1 MKTHE
6 QELWDMIYE
15 KLDEYLDIGAQSL
28 RLWFGAMEI
37 GCITENAVYF
47 STDNLNKK
55 KVVEKNY
62 IEGLRNAVKDVFG
75 YEPKIYVISTERDDF
90 RDGLAELLAGNPDEL
105 KSALEK
111 ICVTERHDENVGY
124 ETDSESGY
132 RISES
137 DGERDVGVGGE
148 SGSDYRSEA
157 PGSVRS
163 RKIPYLAPPD
173 GERPEFNLSSRGK
186 TRGELREGAMK
197 GMRGVDPQKTYSNP
211 DVPEVPDIPRPRK
224 TFTMTNVPKRYNP
237 EKDAIETVPLGK
249 FYEDRSHRNGVMIV
263 SPGAPKWKVGYTFEN
278 FVVGESNKF
287 AYHYCYQVSQ
297 YPAQQYNPLFIY
309 GDPGLGKTHLLYAIT
324 HEIEQ
329 LHPSMNIVYIK
340 GDDFTNELVEA
351 ISSKSTS
358 YFRDK
363 YRNADMFLMDDVQFI
378 AGKPAT
384 QEEFFHTY
392 ESLFQTGKQIIMTSD
407 VAPKNIKNLEERL
420 RSRFES
426 GIVIGIDSP
435 DTELRTAIFKNK
447 AVMLGVSVPNDVLV
461 FLAQTI
467 KDNIRQIE
475 GILKKLNSISM
486 IENRPV
492 DMELAKKCVSDIVDL
507 EDNINEQVIINT
519 VSRKY
524 GIEIDAL
531 LGKKKTKDIVSA
543 RHVAV
548 YLIRKMTDLSLPDIG
563 KVFNRD
569 HSTIMHSVDKIQS
582 EVDDSPER
590 RKEIDDLMELVRTKR

>member
-6 QELWDMIYE
+6 QEMWDMIYE
-15 KLDEYLDIGAQSL
+15 KLDSYLDIGQQSL

-37 GCITENAVYF
+37 GCLTENAVYF

-55 KVVEKNY
+55 MVVEKNY
-62 IEGLRNAVKDVFG
+62 MGGLSQAVKDVFG
-75 YEPKIYVISTERDDF
+75 YEPKIYVISVETESF
-90 RDGLAELLAGNPDEL
+90 RDQLAELLAGDPEEL
-105 KSALEK
+105 KKALEN
-111 ICVTERHDENVGY
+111 ICISDVHGEIGTEYGF
-124 ETDSESGY
+124 ETGY
-132 RISES
+132 RISDAEDAS
-137 DGERDVGVGGE
+137 QIRRQGKRM
-148 SGSDYRSEA
+148 
-157 PGSVRS
+157 
-163 RKIPYLAPPD
+163 PYYAIPD
-173 GERPEFNLSSRGK
+173 GERPEFNLSSSRGK
-186 TRGELREGAMK
+186 TRGELKEGALR
-197 GMRGVDPQKTYSNP
+197 GLRGVDPQKTYSNP
-211 DVPEVPDIPRPRK
+211 DVPDVPDIPRPRK

-249 FYEDRSHRNGVMIV
+249 YYEEKSKRNGVMIV
-263 SPGAPKWKVGYTFEN
+263 SPGAPKWKVSYTFDN

-287 AYHYCYQVSQ
+287 AYHYCFQVSQ

-324 HEIEQ
+324 HEIER

-447 AVMLGVSVPNDVLV
+447 AELLGVSVPNDVLI
-461 FLAQTI
+461 FLAQTV

-475 GILKKLNSISM
+475 GILKKLDSISV

-492 DMELAKKCVSDIVDL
+492 DMDLAKKCVSDIVDL
-507 EDNINEQVIINT
+507 AETVNETVIINT
-519 VSRKY
+519 VSQKY
-524 GIEIDAL
+524 GVEVDAI
-531 LGKKKTKDIVSA
+531 LGKKKTKEITLA

-563 KVFNRD
+563 KIFNRD
-569 HSTIMHSVDKIQS
+569 HTTIMNSVDRIKS
-582 EVDDSPER
+582 EVEDSPDR
-590 RKEIDDLMELVRTKR
+590 RKEIDDLMDLIRTKR